1 MTDIYKIIQ
10 GNYGDKP
17 WEPDEVKD
25 DYKEFKDYTYNVQM
39 SLKDINYLLYLLD
52 DYGRETNGAYCTKA
66 RFWKILLD
74 SGVKI
79 EVKEK
84 SVSQKYVDENGIEKT
99 VDYKAERMFA
109 RPPFGCVKNRD
120 KKTCELNKT
129 KGCDICEFN
138 CIEEL
143 ELSGKSAYA
152 NPNFVWFEKLGVNK

>member
-1 MTDIYKIIQ
+1 MTDIHKIIRE
-10 GNYGDKP
+10 NYGDKP
-17 WEPDEVKD
+17 WEPHNVEK
-25 DYKEFKDYTYNVQM
+25 DYKEFKDFTYDVKM
-39 SLKDINYLLYLLD
+39 SIKDINYLLDLLN
-52 DYGRETNGAYCTKA
+52 DYGRETNGAYRTKA

-74 SGVKI
+74 SGVNI

-99 VDYKAERMFA
+99 FDYKIERMFA

-143 ELSGKSAYA
+143 DLSGKSANA
-152 NPNFVWFEKLGVNK
+152 NPNLVGFEHLGVNK